1 MKFLNYYLGVNIFN
15 ERRERLSPSF
25 HYLQC
30 YSVVNRESKG
40 HLILQLEKVKCLISV
55 ISHSKSITIVTDTSK
70 EKGLL
75 CSLKSKEVLT
85 GSTHL

>member
-1 MKFLNYYLGVNIFN
+1 M
-15 ERRERLSPSF
+15 SPSF

-30 YSVVNRESKG
+30 CSVVNREAKG
-40 HLILQLEKVKCLISV
+40 HLILQLEKVKSLISV
-55 ISHSKSITIVTDTSK
+55 ISHSESITIVADTSK

-85 GSTHL
+85 GGAHL